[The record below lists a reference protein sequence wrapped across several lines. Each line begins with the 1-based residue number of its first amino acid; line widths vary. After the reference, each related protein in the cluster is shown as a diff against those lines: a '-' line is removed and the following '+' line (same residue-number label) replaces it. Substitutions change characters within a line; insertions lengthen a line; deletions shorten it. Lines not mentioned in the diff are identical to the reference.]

1 MPSVN
6 FLIKTVQQFEADFHT
21 PVVIIGAGACGLTTA
36 LTLSKY
42 QLDCV
47 VIERDPTPSGSTS
60 LSSGF
65 IPAAG
70 TRAQQRLG
78 LDDAPEKLAQDIQ
91 AKAHQTAAPHL
102 VKAYTDA
109 IAPALD
115 FLENKHGFEW
125 QILTDFLYPGHHQY
139 RMHTLSAKTG
149 SALIHALEQA
159 CQNKDIPILTS
170 ACVTTLWVNE
180 AYKVLGVTIERPSGE
195 QENIA
200 CDAVMLACNGYGGNP
215 SLVQQYIPEMSDATF
230 GGHTGNDGAAVQW
243 GLQLGVE
250 LADMAAYQ
258 GHGSWASPHSILI
271 TWALMVEGGVQ
282 INAKGE
288 RFHDESC
295 GYSEASLAVLQ
306 QPSSVAWQV
315 FDTPIEKKGQDFPD
329 YRDAQAAGAVK
340 QCDTLEQ
347 LAQVIACNPDTLRQ
361 TLENLGTSYPDPF
374 GRENTRPLQAP
385 YFAIKVTGALFHTQ
399 GGLNIDEHCKALNI
413 QGELLPNL
421 WAAGGAA
428 RGVSGKHMSG
438 YLSGNGLLSAIA
450 GGYIAA
456 QSIVTQL
463 LPEPSESESTLKY
476 HHASDD

>member
-1 MPSVN
+1 MTSIT
-6 FLIKTVQQFEADFHT
+6 FQIKTVKQFEADIHT

-36 LTLSKY
+36 LNLSEHNV
-42 QLDCV
+42 DCV

-70 TRAQQRLG
+70 TQAQHRLHI
-78 LDDAPEKLAQDIQ
+78 DDAPVKLAHDIQ
-91 AKAHQTAAPHL
+91 VKAHQTAAPHL

-115 FLENKHGFEW
+115 FLEKEHGFEW
-125 QILTDFLYPGHHQY
+125 QILTDFLYPGHHQF
-139 RMHTLSAKTG
+139 RMHTLNAKTG
-149 SALIHALEQA
+149 AALIHALEQA
-159 CQNKDIPILTS
+159 CQKKEVPILTS
-170 ACVTTLWVNE
+170 ACVTTLWVND
-180 AYKVLGVTIERPSGE
+180 AYRVLGVTLERPSGE
-195 QENIA
+195 QENIG
-200 CDAVMLACNGYGGNP
+200 CDALMLACNGYGGNTT
-215 SLVQQYIPEMSDATF
+215 LVKQYIPEMSEAIF

-243 GLQLGVE
+243 GLLLGAE

-258 GHGSWASPHSILI
+258 GHGSWASPHGILI

-282 INAKGE
+282 INAQGK

-306 QPSSVAWQV
+306 QPNGVAWQV
-315 FDTPIEKKGQDFPD
+315 FDTPIEKLAQDFPD
-329 YRDAQAAGAVK
+329 YRDAQGAGAVK
-340 QCDTLEQ
+340 RCETIEE
-347 LAQVIACNPDTLRQ
+347 LALVIACQPEALHQ
-361 TLENLGTSYPDPF
+361 TLASFGGIAPDPW
-374 GRENTRPLQAP
+374 GRQNTRPLEAP

-399 GGLNIDEHCKALNI
+399 GGLNVDAQCKTLTT
-413 QGELLPNL
+413 QGNPLPNL

-428 RGVSGKHMSG
+428 RGVSGQHMSG

-456 QSIVTQL
+456 QSIASQL
-463 LPEPSESESTLKY
+463 GHGS
-476 HHASDD
+476 SDV

>member
-1 MPSVN
+1 MTSVT
-6 FLIKTVQQFEADFHT
+6 FQIKTAQQFEADIHT

-36 LTLSKY
+36 LSLSKNHV
-42 QLDCV
+42 DCV
-47 VIERDPTPSGSTS
+47 VIERDSTPGGSTS

-70 TRAQQRLG
+70 TQAQQRLG
-78 LDDAPEKLAQDIQ
+78 LDDTPEKLAHDIQ
-91 AKAHQTAAPHL
+91 IKAHQTAAPHL
-102 VKAYTDA
+102 VKAYAEA

-115 FLENKHGFEW
+115 FLENEYGLQW
-125 QILTDFLYPGHHQY
+125 QILTDFLYPGHRQF

-149 SALIHALEQA
+149 AALIYALEQA
-159 CQNKDIPILTS
+159 CQKKDIPILTS
-170 ACVTTLWVNE
+170 ACVTTLWVNK
-180 AYKVLGVTIERPSGE
+180 AHHILGATIERPSGE

-200 CDAVMLACNGYGGNP
+200 CDALMLACNGYGGNV
-215 SLVQQYIPEMSDATF
+215 SLVQQYIPEMSEATF

-258 GHGSWASPHSILI
+258 GHGSWASPHGILI

-282 INAKGE
+282 INAQGK

-315 FDTPIEKKGQDFPD
+315 FDTRIEKLAQDFPD

-340 QCDTLEQ
+340 RCETIEQ
-347 LAQVIACNPDTLRQ
+347 LAQVIACNPGTLRQ
-361 TLENLGTSYPDPF
+361 TLSTLGRVTPDPW
-374 GRENTRPLQAP
+374 GRQNTRPLQAP

-399 GGLNIDEHCKALNI
+399 GGLNVDAHCKALKIEGNP
-413 QGELLPNL
+413 LPNL

-428 RGVSGKHMSG
+428 RGVSGQHMSG

-456 QSIVTQL
+456 HSIATQL
-463 LPEPSESESTLKY
+463 GQEQSEILS
-476 HHASDD
+476 

>member
-1 MPSVN
+1 MATVN
-6 FLIKTVQQFEADFHT
+6 FQIKTVRRFEGDIHT
-21 PVVIIGAGACGLTTA
+21 PVVIIGAGACGLATA
-36 LTLSKY
+36 LSLAQHQTES
-42 QLDCV
+42 V
-47 VIERDPTPSGSTS
+47 VIERDPIPSGSTS

-78 LDDAPEKLAQDIQ
+78 LDDTPEKLAQDIQ

-102 VKAYTDA
+102 VKAYTEA
-109 IAPALD
+109 IVPALN
-115 FLENKHGFEW
+115 FLETEHGFEW
-125 QILTDFLYPGHHQY
+125 QILTEFLYPGHHQY
-139 RMHTLSAKTG
+139 RMHTLSGKTG
-149 SALIHALEQA
+149 SSLIHALEQA
-159 CQNKDIPILTS
+159 CQQQDITILTS

-180 AYKVLGVTIERPSGE
+180 ARQILGVSLERPSGE
-195 QENIA
+195 EEKIA
-200 CDAVMLACNGYGGNP
+200 CDALMLACNGFGGNP
-215 SLVQQYIPEMSDATF
+215 NLVAQYIPEMSDATF

-250 LADMAAYQ
+250 LADMASYQ
-258 GHGSWASPHSILI
+258 GHGSWANPHGILI

-282 INAKGE
+282 INSRGE

-306 QPSSVAWQV
+306 QSGSVAWQV
-315 FDTPIEKKGQDFPD
+315 FDTPIEKKAQDFPD
-329 YRDAQAAGAVK
+329 YRSAHAVGAVK
-340 QCDTLEQ
+340 KCDTIEQ

-361 TLENLGTSYPDPF
+361 TLSHLGSSAPDPF
-374 GRENTRPLQAP
+374 GRQNTRALQAP

-399 GGLNIDEHCKALNI
+399 GGLNIDEHCKALTPL
-413 QGELLPNL
+413 GEPLPNL

-456 QSIVTQL
+456 QSITTQL
-463 LPEPSESESTLKY
+463 K
-476 HHASDD
+476 

>member
-91 AKAHQTAAPHL
+91 AKAHQTAALHL

-139 RMHTLSAKTG
+139 RMHTLTAKTG

-243 GLQLGVE
+243 GLQFGVE

-463 LPEPSESESTLKY
+463 LPEPSESESILKY
-476 HHASDD
+476 HHANDD